1 MIIAGEM
8 TVSLFALT
16 RAIANWPV
24 LATERPGDQLV
35 FNLKADNRYIVIEQQ
50 ILVSG
55 RDSCP
60 FFEKF
65 LEIRRSV
72 RE

>member
-1 MIIAGEM
+1 M
-8 TVSLFALT
+8 TVSLLALT

-24 LATERPGDQLV
+24 LTTERPADQLV

-55 RDSCP
+55 GDSCP
-60 FFEKF
+60 FFEKI
-65 LEIRRSV
+65 LEIQRSV